1 MCGPLS
7 CFISARTQ
15 STAAGPRGQAPCRP
29 GAFAPALAE
38 RPVLQ
43 NSVQSS
49 QNSPFRKSPPRHP
62 VYLSAVLTTGQTSQ
76 FVVWDSDL
84 CLFPRLKCKLH
95 EDRDFVLLIFTS
107 PEYTRGWAQG
117 RHAAT
122 HRDRRGARRGG
133 WPRGVSGLPRP
144 AAGQSTSV
152 VKELCIPKMVINGA
166 LLVNN
171 AGDAPGTEPTLGVPG
186 TAPLHHPGLA
196 EPEGAFV
203 TRTLQSKIRNTK
215 SLWGAYKGSF

>member
-1 MCGPLS
+1 MPMALRRTQTHFWFSLHQSRNTSWRRLHVCGPLS

-95 EDRDFVLLIFTS
+95 EDRVTS
-107 PEYTRGWAQG
+107 FCSSLPPQSTRGAGPRAGMQPRTGTGEG
-117 RHAAT
+117 RGEEAGPEASVAC
-122 HRDRRGARRGG
+122 RGRQPDRA
-133 WPRGVSGLPRP
+133 PVSSRSS
-144 AAGQSTSV
+144 AS
-152 VKELCIPKMVINGA
+152 PKWSSM
-166 LLVNN
+166 
-171 AGDAPGTEPTLGVPG
+171 APC
-186 TAPLHHPGLA
+186 
-196 EPEGAFV
+196 
-203 TRTLQSKIRNTK
+203 
-215 SLWGAYKGSF
+215 W